1 MLTRLSNNSIRKG
14 GREKKCRGL
23 SVRAECRAPRSPYS
37 FNFASLK
44 TSQRFILQELS
55 HVSKRQKDNM
65 ALYTSTERN
74 TSVVLLQHYFWGT
87 EFRGD
92 YNIHCDSII

>member
-1 MLTRLSNNSIRKG
+1 MYGPNVERRGVLTASI
-14 GREKKCRGL
+14 
-23 SVRAECRAPRSPYS
+23 
-37 FNFASLK
+37 FANLK

-74 TSVVLLQHYFWGT
+74 TSVVLLQHYFWGI